1 MAITLTTAK
10 VTPAALR
17 AMRLIAAATGEK
29 QSLAVQRVLEAEA
42 VRLGVLS
49 AKRTTA

>member
-10 VTPAALR
+10 MTPAALQ
-17 AMRLIAAATGEK
+17 AARLIAAATGEK

-42 VRLGVLS
+42 VRLGVLK
-49 AKRTTA
+49 AKKAAA